1 MIFLE
6 LGIPLVFSEHNLPQ
20 DACCVLVACYFWMS
34 YRSFTQKYQDL
45 AAALFEKQQQLKNNG
60 RETSL
65 NMQNVT
71 PNDGRTIPKA
81 LFDKACEELMPIRK
95 RVDTLFLEATLSVLL
110 VFLGLSVAK
119 ILTLPP
125 ATKAL
130 LIFVVGLIPKIVTIF
145 LVKNRRRNFEA
156 ERFDE
161 KVLEIVKTFLNAAP
175 YIEIRDRKSVS
186 PADFCNKDHLELT
199 IFVNICF
206 TAFVFFGTLDSRLT
220 KKMVF

>member
-1 MIFLE
+1 MCAHCFE
-6 LGIPLVFSEHNLPQ
+6 CVLGLRIVFSL
-20 DACCVLVACYFWMS
+20 
-34 YRSFTQKYQDL
+34 T
-45 AAALFEKQQQLKNNG
+45 
-60 RETSL
+60 T
-65 NMQNVT
+65 
-71 PNDGRTIPKA
+71 
-81 LFDKACEELMPIRK
+81 
-95 RVDTLFLEATLSVLL
+95 
-110 VFLGLSVAK
+110 

-145 LVKNRRRNFEA
+145 LVRNRRRNFEA

-161 KVLEIVKTFLNAAP
+161 KVLEIVKTFFNAAP

-186 PADFCNKDHLELT
+186 PADSCNTDHLELT

-206 TAFVFFGTLDSRLT
+206 TAFVFFGTLGSRLT